1 MDPRETQEKNS
12 ETKGGAFFYEQ
23 WKRMQSTPGTPARE
37 LAGHSTWSQ
46 ALPADRQLRAVAV
59 DPAETAKKSLD
70 RYKQRL
76 QEYREVQ
83 SALLHLQ
90 TQDAEATTPEEKS
103 RAQQGLKIL
112 EGRLD
117 FLERELRH
125 GYSRTKSAMQ
135 ELRKAS

>member
-1 MDPRETQEKNS
+1 MDPRKIREKNS
-12 ETKGGAFFYEQ
+12 EPKSGAFFYEQ

-37 LAGHSTWSQ
+37 LVSHTTWSQ
-46 ALPADRQLRAVAV
+46 ALPAERALRAVSV

-76 QEYREVQ
+76 LEYREVQ
-83 SALLHLQ
+83 SSLRQLQ
-90 TQDAEATTPEEKS
+90 TQVTASADPEEKA
-103 RAQQGLKIL
+103 RVQHGLKIL
-112 EGRLD
+112 ENRLD
-117 FLERELRH
+117 FLERELRQ